1 MGKTVIKAIKEIRG
15 VMRARVAG
23 AANLSS
29 GDLLPGFKQRVG
41 AMRGASHLARGPS
54 RALWAEGSK
63 KEERAGAQ
71 TGSVE
76 GAQGSLPR
84 PTPSLRSH

>member
-54 RALWAEGSK
+54 RALWAEREARRKSGQVHRQAVWRVP
-63 KEERAGAQ
+63 RA
-71 TGSVE
+71 
-76 GAQGSLPR
+76 
-84 PTPSLRSH
+84 PSHAPHPP